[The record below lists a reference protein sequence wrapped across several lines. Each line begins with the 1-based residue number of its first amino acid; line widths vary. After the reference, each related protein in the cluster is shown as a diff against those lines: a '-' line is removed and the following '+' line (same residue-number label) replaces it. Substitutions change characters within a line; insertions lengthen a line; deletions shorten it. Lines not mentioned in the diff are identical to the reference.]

1 MAFRRDRNIRDIYE
15 ERFPPE
21 RGGPYPRGARGD
33 RRPPFGRPDED
44 YGRGFEY
51 DGPRFNPNSAPRNYH
66 GEDQRGYHGDSHHSF
81 PNEHR
86 GGPRSRREDFPYYR
100 GQREEPHG
108 GRQIDFRPSNRAG
121 PAPNSRVQG
130 AYPPARSLPTVAPDA
145 GDDTLIQA
153 IMNMDRGEEREN
165 LRRKA
170 PFPPVRERSPTR
182 RDVPPSPHSRSGSSR
197 SSRSYTPEKGKVHP
211 FPPQQGKSIDSLSSL
226 SAFYLEKS
234 HWWDLPHTD
243 GTKGYEEPLVPG
255 RGTDRERPPGPSV
268 SASRDGSPHSAVSA
282 TKEDVTT
289 VEGPPDEVPPTVDEA
304 SSVMDDVQEQRAQA
318 ISAKAQE
325 IEKVFRQ
332 DCETFGM
339 VVKMLVAKEPS
350 LEKHLQ
356 NPLKENLIE
365 IRERCLEDLRN
376 FIAELDEVVRQP
388 EPAV

>member
-1 MAFRRDRNIRDIYE
+1 MSFVSFCISVAFRRDRNIRDFYE

-21 RGGPYPRGARGD
+21 RVGPYPRGAHGN

-44 YGRGFEY
+44 YSRGFEC
-51 DGPRFNPNSAPRNYH
+51 DGSRFYPNGAPRNYH
-66 GEDQRGYHGDSHHSF
+66 GEGQRGYHGDSHHSF
-81 PNEHR
+81 SNDHR
-86 GGPRSRREDFPYYR
+86 GGPPGRRQKDFPYYR
-100 GQREEPHG
+100 GQREEPRG
-108 GRQIDFRPSNRAG
+108 GRQIDIRPSNRAG
-121 PAPNSRVQG
+121 PPPNARVQG

-153 IMNMDRGEEREN
+153 IMNLDKGEERDN

-182 RDVPPSPHSRSGSSR
+182 RDVPPSPHSRSGSSI
-197 SSRSYTPEKGKVHP
+197 SSRSYSPERGKVHP
-211 FPPQQGKSIDSLSSL
+211 FPPQQGKN
-226 SAFYLEKS
+226 
-234 HWWDLPHTD
+234 
-243 GTKGYEEPLVPG
+243 
-255 RGTDRERPPGPSV
+255 RERPPGPSV
-268 SASRDGSPHSAVSA
+268 SASRDGSPHSSVSA
-282 TKEDVTT
+282 TKEDTTT

-304 SSVMDDVQEQRAQA
+304 SSIMDDFQERRAQA
-318 ISAKAQE
+318 VTAKARE
-325 IEKVFRQ
+325 IEKVYRQ

-356 NPLKENLIE
+356 NPLKDNLIE